1 VLTVATILLFTV
13 LRTDLVLT
21 TVESYVLLLAYVLFV
36 VWIVGETA
44 GVTEVIKT

>member
-21 TVESYVLLLAYVLFV
+21 SVESYVLLLVYVLFV
-36 VWIVGETA
+36 AWIVAETIGA
-44 GVTEVIKT
+44 TGVIRG